1 MERTWSRASI
11 GAVDYTALATGLAAT
26 ELWSLLMDVIERR
39 TEQRT
44 AADVR
49 RQWHRDRFVQ
59 PSQIDQRTF
68 NVLDGHLLSVAS
80 AFEAVELSPL
90 APLGTCS
97 TTALVGQ
104 NKIVSTIRG
113 TEVVSDPTN
122 VLALECA
129 GRLSAD
135 PHSIVRLATSHRCV
149 RAQPYPKE
157 PGFAA
162 HFRLFSLATA
172 GHEIKDHG
180 LIVQA
185 LTEHIETH
193 LAGLARLEEHGY
205 DFPHRRVRVLAS
217 PACEA
222 LGRRVASGV
231 RDAPVLTET
240 LDHDYYHGL
249 RFMID
254 AVGPGGERIP
264 LIDGGAFD
272 WLGKLLANRKII
284 YVASALGSQ
293 IAAYLFSRRAP
304 SSLP

>member
-1 MERTWSRASI
+1 MERTWSRAST

-39 TEQRT
+39 AEQCT
-44 AADVR
+44 PTHVR
-49 RQWHRDRFVQ
+49 QKWRSDRFVQ

-68 NVLDGHLLSVAS
+68 NALDGHLLSAAS
-80 AFEAVELSPL
+80 SFESMELSPL
-90 APLGTCS
+90 TPLGTCS
-97 TTALVGQ
+97 ATALVSQ

-135 PHSIVRLATSHRCV
+135 PTRIIKIATSHRCV

-162 HFRLFSLATA
+162 HFRLFCLATA
-172 GHEIKDHG
+172 GHEQKDHG
-180 LIVQA
+180 LVVQA
-185 LTEHIETH
+185 LSQHIATH
-193 LAGLARLEEHGY
+193 LEGLTRLELQGY
-205 DFPHRRVRVLAS
+205 DFPARRVRILAN
-217 PACEA
+217 PASERLA
-222 LGRRVASGV
+222 KRIAATVGE
-231 RDAPVLTET
+231 APVQLET
-240 LDHDYYHGL
+240 LEHGYYHGL

-254 AVGPGGERIP
+254 AVGPNGTRIP

-272 WLGKLLANRKII
+272 WLEKLLSNRKMIF
-284 YVASALGSQ
+284 VASALGSQ
-293 IAAYLFSRRAP
+293 IAAYLFSRQSPP
-304 SSLP
+304 SQG

>member
-26 ELWSLLMDVIERR
+26 ELWSLLMDIIERR
-39 TEQRT
+39 VEQRT
-44 AADVR
+44 PADVR
-49 RQWHRDRFVQ
+49 QQWHRDRFVQ

-68 NVLDGHLLSVAS
+68 NVLDGHLWSVAS
-80 AFEAVELSPL
+80 AFEAMELSPL

-129 GRLSAD
+129 GRLSVD
-135 PHSIVRLATSHRCV
+135 PNTIVKLATSHRCV

-172 GHEIKDHG
+172 GHELKDHG

-185 LTEHIETH
+185 LIEHIATH
-193 LAGLARLEEHGY
+193 LAGLARLEQHGY
-205 DFPHRRVRVLAS
+205 GFPGRRVRVLAS

-222 LGRRVASGV
+222 LGRRVAAGV
-231 RDAPVLTET
+231 SDAPVLTET

-254 AVGPGGERIP
+254 AVGPAGERVP

-272 WLGKLLANRKII
+272 WLAKLLSNRKII

-293 IAAYLFSRRAP
+293 IAAYLFPRRAP
-304 SSLP
+304 LLPP